1 MVLVSVLLARGQG
14 AKAEGPSNSL
24 FACTT
29 LQHHS
34 TPLHSTQRPH
44 GLALQEFEKQEVALQ
59 GRLAAKTEER
69 DALAD
74 RAAEAEQRA
83 EDRLADADAQLA
95 ARDAT
100 TAEFAAYA
108 SEQPQQLAEQLAEI
122 FHRRVRRPQQRPPNG
137 GGGGGGG
144 GGEGDGGTGFAALSD
159 SSDDDDDDDEGD
171 DSSSFGGFA
180 DDDGEA
186 CPVGCSQTVYG
197 RTLELRC
204 ARQDAEDA
212 AAAASKA
219 ADGHMK
225 ERELLVKK
233 ALLVEQSLAAINQV
247 RVLYGFGGSGLLLLR
262 RVFVL
267 GWQPLLS

>member
-1 MVLVSVLLARGQG
+1 M
-14 AKAEGPSNSL
+14 
-24 FACTT
+24 
-29 LQHHS
+29 
-34 TPLHSTQRPH
+34 
-44 GLALQEFEKQEVALQ
+44 QEFEKQEVALQ
-59 GRLAAKTEER
+59 GCLAAKTEER

-108 SEQPQQLAEQLAEI
+108 GEQPQQLAEQLAEI

-137 GGGGGGG
+137 GGGGGG
-144 GGEGDGGTGFAALSD
+144 EGDGNTGFAVLSD
-159 SSDDDDDDDEGD
+159 SSDDDDDEGD

-247 RVLYGFGGSGLLLLR
+247 RVLCGFGGSGLLLLR
-262 RVFVL
+262 RVIVL
-267 GWQPLLS
+267 GWQSLLS